1 MKSEEQGRWGR
12 TTSRQRRTFAGGKC
26 SRMETQPRGLLTH
39 HHCAGATVP
48 RPCKGR
54 ITSTRASP
62 LYSNKQWVHGP
73 SLYPPFARAGDQ
85 PQGWWWV
92 RRRSTRRRRPSRPS
106 VGPYVQNQMRQHLV
120 STTMNDQ
127 RQTRSPQS
135 TSNNCKNDKNTNIH
149 KFLTLFSSFIHYHN
163 FIHLA

>member
-1 MKSEEQGRWGR
+1 MPGANGFE
-12 TTSRQRRTFAGGKC
+12 GKR
-26 SRMETQPRGLLTH
+26 SPLGLLTH

-92 RRRSTRRRRPSRPS
+92 RRRNTRRRHPFRTGPWGTWSQRPEKTPRPQRRRGS
-106 VGPYVQNQMRQHLV
+106 PKASPTRPPRGLFPLARGKGPGAGGRG
-120 STTMNDQ
+120 S
-127 RQTRSPQS
+127 SPPIFY
-135 TSNNCKNDKNTNIH
+135 KILFTNH
-149 KFLTLFSSFIHYHN
+149 S
-163 FIHLA
+163 